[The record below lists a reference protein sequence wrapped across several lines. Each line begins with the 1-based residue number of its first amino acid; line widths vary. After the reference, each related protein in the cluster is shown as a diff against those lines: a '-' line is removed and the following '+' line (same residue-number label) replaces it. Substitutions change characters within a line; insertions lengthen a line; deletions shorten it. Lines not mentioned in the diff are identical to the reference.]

1 LRKRNEKSSRTCSR
15 SKRRTRRA
23 TGAGRNGS
31 RVAMAMTVNSVLRL
45 PGHARPGEC
54 STDVL
59 ARAPGPAARSVQN
72 ARPPGSDEKLAADE
86 AALRPVGQPDHEAS
100 VQADVV
106 DRPGQGLA
114 TLDGANDLLSPPE
127 ARQ

>member
-1 LRKRNEKSSRTCSR
+1 M
-15 SKRRTRRA
+15 
-23 TGAGRNGS
+23 
-31 RVAMAMTVNSVLRL
+31 AMAGNSVLRM

-54 STDVL
+54 NTDVL

-72 ARPPGSDEKLAADE
+72 ARPSGSDEKLAADE
-86 AALRPVGQPDHEAS
+86 AALRPVGQPDHKAS

-127 ARQ
+127 ARQPGLAYRLERAVQPAVQVAQNIQQQLAAVH